1 MEDNSCISLDPI
13 VMDQNIN
20 NKGKDG
26 IYKNKNKNIIYC
38 FINEKIKKE
47 ENQKYFVIIKN
58 NNKEQYVGALT
69 NDLKKDLFGYS
80 LFNQGD
86 EYLGEIHEEK
96 KNGFGIYIFKIK
108 DTNNKD
114 KQDIYIGNFTNNTM
128 NGKGIYINII
138 EQKDITKGV
147 MNKYI
152 CYIGTF
158 ENGLF
163 KNGKTYFYNTE
174 LEKLYFKNDENEE
187 NNLFIEKRKD
197 TISVSK
203 GVMKNDQLCEGIM
216 IKISWFKIN
225 IYVYN

>member
-1 MEDNSCISLDPI
+1 MEDNSFISLDPI

-20 NKGKDG
+20 NKGKKG
-26 IYKNKNKNIIYC
+26 IFKDKNKKIIYC

-47 ENQKYFVIIKN
+47 ENQKYFVNIMNNNN

-69 NDLKKDLFGYS
+69 NNLKKDLFGYS

-96 KNGFGIYIFKIK
+96 KDGFGIYIYKIK
-108 DTNNKD
+108 DNNNQD

-138 EQKDITKGV
+138 EEKDITKGE
-147 MNKYI
+147 MDKYI

-158 ENGLF
+158 ENGFF
-163 KNGKTYFYNTE
+163 KKGKIYFYNPE
-174 LEKLYFKNDENEE
+174 F
-187 NNLFIEKRKD
+187 
-197 TISVSK
+197 
-203 GVMKNDQLCEGIM
+203 
-216 IKISWFKIN
+216 
-225 IYVYN
+225 